1 VSMMRGYREPALAVQ
16 KSLIF
21 ERFDRIIMRELTSGV
36 NSSTHGTVYKET
48 YTPEVRVFHRLKSSS
63 AILPYGRIGR
73 SRGSVNL
80 PVVIRDILE
89 CLNSPEASY
98 L

>member
-1 VSMMRGYREPALAVQ
+1 M
-16 KSLIF
+16 
-21 ERFDRIIMRELTSGV
+21 D
-36 NSSTHGTVYKET
+36 SSKDGTIYNEN
-48 YTPEVRVFHRLKSSS
+48 YMPEVIVSRLKSSS

-80 PVVIRDILE
+80 PAVIRDVLDR
-89 CLNSPEASY
+89 LNSLEASY

>member
-1 VSMMRGYREPALAVQ
+1 
-16 KSLIF
+16 LIF
-21 ERFDRIIMRELTSGV
+21 ERFDRIIMGELTSGV
-36 NSSTHGTVYKET
+36 DSSTHGTVYKET
-48 YTPEVRVFHRLKSSS
+48 YTPEVRVFYRLKSSS

-89 CLNSPEASY
+89 CLNSPEASCLLY
-98 L
+98 GVVHMI